1 MSIANIKRK
10 IAQLYII
17 FGGLQ
22 NRLLRY
28 FMLSLIPEKGN
39 NIKFDARDPISYN
52 KLVLGSNIYIGKGA
66 KISSAI
72 SKIYIGNNVMFGP
85 NVLIRGGNHN
95 TSVLGKF
102 MFDVHSKRP
111 EDDEDVIIEEDV
123 WVGANVTILKGS
135 IIRRGSIVAA
145 GAVVNR
151 DFPPYSII
159 GGVPARVLKKRFSY
173 DDVVTHES
181 SLYDPKKRITEKEYY
196 GD

>member
-1 MSIANIKRK
+1 MGNKVKRVIAKF
-10 IAQLYII
+10 YILSGDI
-17 FGGLQ
+17 R

-39 NIKFDARDPISYN
+39 NIRFSARDSISYQ
-52 KLVLGSNIYIGKGA
+52 KLVLGSNIYIGRGA
-66 KISSAI
+66 KISSAK
-72 SKIYIGNNVMFGP
+72 SKIYIGSNVMFGP

-102 MFDVHSKRP
+102 MIDVHSKRP
-111 EDDEDVIIEEDV
+111 EDDEDVRIEDDV

-135 IIRRGSIVAA
+135 TIRRGSVVAA
-145 GAVVNR
+145 GAVVTG

-173 DDVVTHES
+173 HDVVIHEEC
-181 SLYDPKKRITEKEYY
+181 LYDQKSRTNEKEYY